1 MTMTAM
7 TINELDLVIGGNKV
21 EMMELY
27 LLAKE
32 HDSDNFSKYSS
43 IWQSKETDVVK
54 YLKGHWNINA
64 DFKIEQDERAIYKQI
79 DGGKQLTHMQVLNKL
94 RKALGLM

>member
-1 MTMTAM
+1 
-7 TINELDLVIGGNKV
+7 
-21 EMMELY
+21 MMELY

-54 YLKGHWNINA
+54 YLKRHWNIDA
-64 DFKIEQDERAIYKQI
+64 DFRIEQDKRAIYKQI
-79 DGGKQLTHMQVLNKL
+79 GGGKQLTHMQVLNKL